1 MNINALK
8 NTTNVKA
15 SVFYCLKKIAPF
27 GKCSISRVGFKAAKN
42 FPQKLRVG
50 GERERVN

>member
-27 GKCSISRVGFKAAKN
+27 GKCSISRAAKN
-42 FPQKLRVG
+42 FPQKLRA
-50 GERERVN
+50 GEKEKE